1 MFRSMRVALLGAVLT
16 FAGSIA
22 GFGLASA
29 ADEPLPVAAP
39 PAREQ
44 IVEVPDRRDCPEH
57 RRERREQA
65 T

>member
-1 MFRSMRVALLGAVLT
+1 MFRSMRLALAAALLT

-29 ADEPLPVAAP
+29 ADDPLPVAAP
-39 PAREQ
+39 PERQQ
-44 IVEVPDRRDCPEH
+44 IVEVPDRRDCPE
-57 RRERREQA
+57 REREEREQA